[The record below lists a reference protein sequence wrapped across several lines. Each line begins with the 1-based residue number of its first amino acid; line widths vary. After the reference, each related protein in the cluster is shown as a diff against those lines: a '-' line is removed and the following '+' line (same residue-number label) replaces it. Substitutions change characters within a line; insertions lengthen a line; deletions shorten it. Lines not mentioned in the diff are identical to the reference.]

1 MARLEFGLSEF
12 LFGSCSALC
21 GIKHGIPGL
30 APAETY
36 SSKGAEVRL
45 SKTEQ
50 CPRKKPAPVRTIS
63 WQGLSRPAAP
73 VFYDQGCSEESNL
86 QEQNTARRIGGMPRP
101 LVPCYPQPR
110 QPRSAHLAGFSL
122 SGASPPWLEARQR
135 LPRRPLSYMF
145 RTWCSG
151 SGNREL
157 GCPRHAARPCYSV
170 RTYNLESDRS
180 L

>member
-30 APAETY
+30 GPAETY

-86 QEQNTARRIGGMPRP
+86 QEQNTARRIGGDA
-101 LVPCYPQPR
+101 
-110 QPRSAHLAGFSL
+110 SAACAL
-122 SGASPPWLEARQR
+122 
-135 LPRRPLSYMF
+135 LPSAETTPLSS
-145 RTWCSG
+145 SG
-151 SGNREL
+151 GVFFVGSQ
-157 GCPRHAARPCYSV
+157 PAMA
-170 RTYNLESDRS
+170 
-180 L
+180 

>member
-12 LFGSCSALC
+12 LLGSCSALC

-122 SGASPPWLEARQR
+122 SGAMPAVTQGSPWRRQKR
-135 LPRRPLSYMF
+135 KGPRQLRATPLSAG
-145 RTWCSG
+145 RS
-151 SGNREL
+151 
-157 GCPRHAARPCYSV
+157 AAR
-170 RTYNLESDRS
+170 RS
-180 L
+180 CSQSSAPSARPPPLAQP